1 MLTRLA
7 VAIISHIRIWNPK
20 TSTKQG
26 FTFPST
32 NIPAATV
39 RPFKGRGVC
48 TQTPGPGPLPTQH
61 PPGRG
66 AVFTPRG
73 VGTSLQGHRAV
84 LSPVTSI
91 LESGAA
97 PRCLRFTF
105 RATCLL
111 LTFAGPAPQPKLP
124 AAPQR
129 WGHTRGQSGHGSLT
143 LRACTGDGAPG
154 HPQAH
159 WPLRSSLPEA
169 HPTSGLTA
177 TCCQQD
183 IPTKLSSKLRFQKKP
198 RLHQNEQASEELMG
212 RLLT

>member
-32 NIPAATV
+32 NIPTVTV

-84 LSPVTSI
+84 LSPATSI

-111 LTFAGPAPQPKLP
+111 LTFAGPRPPTKTSCRPSEMGAHSGSEWARLADP
-124 AAPQR
+124 AR
-129 WGHTRGQSGHGSLT
+129 VHGG
-143 LRACTGDGAPG
+143 RRTGTPTGPLAFTELAPG
-154 HPQAH
+154 GSPHFRPHGHVLPTGHP
-159 WPLRSSLPEA
+159 
-169 HPTSGLTA
+169 
-177 TCCQQD
+177 
-183 IPTKLSSKLRFQKKP
+183 
-198 RLHQNEQASEELMG
+198 N
-212 RLLT
+212 